1 MDPNTNA
8 LIEVVRSCRAVYD
21 QDHQHLQPAE
31 REKRWSAYWTSISS
45 AAMANPGP
53 THGTSLPQ
61 KRSASSAMVVGTEP
75 ASKRAGHASMA
86 SSPPSAPFLER
97 HTSAPAGSTASR
109 KSGRTSAHTSP
120 CLPTTDTTGPMLIPR
135 RQSGQRR
142 TPAAASYPTRYHGSN
157 LNFIEEVQ
165 DFSPSDFLA
174 KSSVDLQPQT
184 LSSTPPTLVER
195 GELQTKYM
203 SQLTSPYTPAIESP
217 GVYTP
222 LTATSDA
229 GLTVAS
235 TIMSEPMTRTNTN
248 DVLCE
253 PFGMFRMDS
262 TSMSKLPQT
271 VDMLETHMSQAHD
284 VDSAQFFPFPS
295 VAAESGYNNFSHMSF
310 HDDDFASSSSLSSYE
325 MKNSPSSG
333 SNASSVSVSSQSHLS
348 SARGLPQEVVPR
360 SASNSVSRPLAPRM
374 QCIKNNLSSDAEF
387 PEPKIVAVKAE
398 DGTVKHKA
406 EISRAIRQQPPR
418 KTTFCRF
425 CNAQPLGFHGD
436 HELRRHIERHHAQVR
451 RVWIC
456 KDASVDGSFLSNC
469 KACRNRKTYG
479 ANYNAAAHLRR
490 AHFNPRKHRRG
501 GRGIKSEGRGGMGGG
516 NHPPMEMLKHWMYEE
531 LELNING
538 RVVVQDIIPDAT
550 FETAAVN
557 EMINAHPSNMTTNDF
572 DITGDMAQQVGVPG
586 FEVMQE
592 PVYYDNM
599 VAQPVFGQTGY
610 FLPEQAGLQ
619 Y

>member
-1 MDPNTNA
+1 M
-8 LIEVVRSCRAVYD
+8 
-21 QDHQHLQPAE
+21 
-31 REKRWSAYWTSISS
+31 
-45 AAMANPGP
+45 
-53 THGTSLPQ
+53 
-61 KRSASSAMVVGTEP
+61 ASSA
-75 ASKRAGHASMA
+75 
-86 SSPPSAPFLER
+86 PSAPFLER
-97 HTSAPAGSTASR
+97 HISAPVGLTASR
-109 KSGRTSAHTSP
+109 NSGRTSAHHSP
-120 CLPTTDTTGPMLIPR
+120 CVQTTAISGPMQIPR
-135 RQSGQRR
+135 RHSSQRR
-142 TPAAASYPTRYHGSN
+142 PPTAASYPTRYHGSN

-165 DFSPSDFLA
+165 DLSPSDFLA
-174 KSSVDLQPQT
+174 KSSDDLQPQT
-184 LSSTPPTLVER
+184 LSLTPPTHLER

-229 GLTVAS
+229 GLTASS

-262 TSMSKLPQT
+262 MSIPKLPQT
-271 VDMLETHMSQAHD
+271 VDMLGAQMPQAHD
-284 VDSAQFFPFPS
+284 VDSAHLFPFS
-295 VAAESGYNNFSHMSF
+295 TVAAESGYNQFSSF
-310 HDDDFASSSSLSSYE
+310 HDDDFASSSSPSSYE

-333 SNASSVSVSSQSHLS
+333 SNASSVSVSSPSHLS
-348 SARGLPQEVVPR
+348 LGQELPQEVVSGR
-360 SASNSVSRPLAPRM
+360 TVSRPLAPKTQRTR
-374 QCIKNNLSSDAEF
+374 NGSSSGAAV

-406 EISRAIRQQPPR
+406 EISRAFRQQPPR

-456 KDASVDGSFLSNC
+456 KDASAEGNFLSNC

-516 NHPPMEMLKHWMYEE
+516 NYPPMEMLKNWMYEE
-531 LELNING
+531 LELNVNG
-538 RVVVQDIIPDAT
+538 RVVVQNIIPDAT
-550 FETAAVN
+550 FETAAVI
-557 EMINAHPSNMTTNDF
+557 EMINAHPSNLATNDF
-572 DITGDMAQQVGVPG
+572 DMTGDMSQVGMPG
-586 FEVMQE
+586 FDLMQE
-592 PVYYDNM
+592 PLFYDNM
-599 VAQPVFGQTGY
+599 LAQPTFGQNGY
-610 FLPEQAGLQ
+610 FIPEQPGFQ